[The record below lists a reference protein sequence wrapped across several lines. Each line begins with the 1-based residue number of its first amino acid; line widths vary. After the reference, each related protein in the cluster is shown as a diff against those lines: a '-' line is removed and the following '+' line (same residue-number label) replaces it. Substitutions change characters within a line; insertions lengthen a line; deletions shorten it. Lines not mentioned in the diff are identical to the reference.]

1 MNPLAESMSRSSWKC
16 CVANGTRSCRNSLAL
31 CGRLWYNDHERTA
44 TRDLGGSWWE
54 FGLGTNLNFGKDS
67 HFYLDVEKSTNGDVT
82 TPWQWNVGFRV
93 AY

>member
-1 MNPLAESMSRSSWKC
+1 MTYGSVNTPFM
-16 CVANGTRSCRNSLAL
+16 
-31 CGRLWYNDHERTA
+31 
-44 TRDLGGSWWE
+44 RDLGGSWWE